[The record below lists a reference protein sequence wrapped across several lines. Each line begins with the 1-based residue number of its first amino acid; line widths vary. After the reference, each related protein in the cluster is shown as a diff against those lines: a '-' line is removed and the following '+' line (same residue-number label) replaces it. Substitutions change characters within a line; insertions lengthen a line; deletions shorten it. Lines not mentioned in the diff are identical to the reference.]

1 MVDSEYSPENYKS
14 SKMNI
19 GTIIIITIQV
29 KRFVT
34 DHLNTKKI
42 CKHAVYTFFHSQQD
56 MFLIDIRHKKCA
68 VDFF

>member
-19 GTIIIITIQV
+19 GTIIIITLQV

-42 CKHAVYTFFHSQQD
+42 CKHAVYTFFHSQ
-56 MFLIDIRHKKCA
+56 
-68 VDFF
+68 